1 MPSERKISSERAVLA
16 FPSRIWGT
24 CPAGHQI
31 GDEIAIEGMAVR
43 AVRGPLCYAALS
55 AFTCQ
60 VTQIKRGRATN
71 HLSCPGCGSGTD
83 QENRVV
89 FVLSSEEA
97 RDLSVKYS
105 AYNWARLEG
114 RATPESEGH
123 CSRSWTFTQAG
134 DYARAEREI
143 EQAIACLGD
152 ERRTTD
158 DGITQPPNHPTTW

>member
-1 MPSERKISSERAVLA
+1 MPSESKVLA

-31 GDEIAIEGMAVR
+31 GDEIVVEGMAVR
-43 AVRGPLCYAALS
+43 AVKGPLCYAALS

-71 HLSCPGCGSGTD
+71 HLSCPGCVSASE

-97 RDLSVKYS
+97 RDLSIKFS
-105 AYNWARLEG
+105 AYNWARIDG
-114 RATPESEGH
+114 RATAESEEH
-123 CSRSWTFTQAG
+123 RSASWTFTQAG

-143 EQAIACLGD
+143 EQAIACLSGD
-152 ERRTTD
+152 ED
-158 DGITQPPNHPTTW
+158 S